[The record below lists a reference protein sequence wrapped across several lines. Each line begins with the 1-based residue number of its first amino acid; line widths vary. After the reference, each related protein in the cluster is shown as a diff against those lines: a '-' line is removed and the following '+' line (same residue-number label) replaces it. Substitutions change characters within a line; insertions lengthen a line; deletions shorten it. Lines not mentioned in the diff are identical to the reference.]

1 MSAVTV
7 FNSSHKSIA
16 HNPHPEYGYDDARET
31 VPVGYVDFDE
41 IDRRLAGNAD
51 APDDHD
57 DHDDDRATAADA
69 LGELFRWC
77 GEGKTARVVALR
89 FLAVLAGC
97 RPDLLGQKTYK
108 DIAREF
114 RVTKQNF
121 SKTMMRAEA
130 RFKVKFAR
138 TRSESGR
145 QRMAAARRGGP
156 ARNRG

>member
-1 MSAVTV
+1 MSTHDL
-7 FNSSHKSIA
+7 NPSHVSIL
-16 HNPHPEYGYDDARET
+16 HSPHPEYGYDAPGHR
-31 VPVGYVDFDE
+31 VPVGYLDFDE

-51 APDDHD
+51 DYDDHT

-77 GEGKTARVVALR
+77 GEGKTARAVALR